1 MLENHSSSEPT
12 AEQVLAEAKRRME
25 ERPATTE
32 ERPAG
37 KRMSP
42 GARRAVVAVDRF
54 IFWFAK
60 HWLTVFNTLAFLYVG
75 LPFLA
80 PILMYLGAEGAA
92 TALYRIYGPLCHQY
106 PQRSWYLF
114 GSQPAYSIEQLKALF
129 PLKSLYGGTYRAA
142 SLIGYQV
149 AFCQRDTA
157 IYGTILLAG
166 LLYGFV
172 RRWLRPFPIWAYF
185 LIGLV
190 PIGLDGGLQL
200 FFPGLE
206 SNPVRRV
213 ITGALF
219 GLATVWFA
227 YPYIEES
234 AVEVLETLE
243 QRFGWKK

>member
-1 MLENHSSSEPT
+1 
-12 AEQVLAEAKRRME
+12 
-25 ERPATTE
+25 
-32 ERPAG
+32 
-37 KRMSP
+37 
-42 GARRAVVAVDRF
+42 
-54 IFWFAK
+54 
-60 HWLTVFNTLAFLYVG
+60 
-75 LPFLA
+75 
-80 PILMYLGAEGAA
+80 MYLGAEGAA
-92 TALYRIYGPLCHQY
+92 TTIYRIYGPLCHQY

-114 GSQPAYSIEQLKALF
+114 GSQPTYTIEQLKDVLAL
-129 PLKSLYGGTYRAA
+129 KGLYGGPYRAA

-157 IYGTILLAG
+157 IYGTIFLAG
-166 LLYGFV
+166 LLYGFL
-172 RRWLRPFPIWAYF
+172 RRWMRPLPILAYL
-185 LIGLV
+185 LIGIV

-243 QRFGWKK
+243 QRFGWKR